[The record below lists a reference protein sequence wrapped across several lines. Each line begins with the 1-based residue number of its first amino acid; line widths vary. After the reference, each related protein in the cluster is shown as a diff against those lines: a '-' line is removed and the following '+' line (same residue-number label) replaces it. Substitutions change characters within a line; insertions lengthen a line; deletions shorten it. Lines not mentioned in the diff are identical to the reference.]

1 MRESEQSPL
10 LLTRP
15 DIAKLAK
22 VQRPVVT
29 AWAQR
34 YCGDDRP
41 FPRPTV
47 VDGVLDKFD
56 ADEVVEWL
64 RSRGLGN
71 NISFAE
77 DVAIHAALDHKTSMH
92 PHAVI
97 DGITALLA
105 VKVMLGERLGDLT
118 PDDLLDEVEELDPDN
133 EFLCDELEALGDELA
148 TFARYTDRMSDA
160 AFTSVDAFEA
170 VMARRFRMQ
179 RPELSDSALG
189 AAALSLGARV
199 SVALAEDTDTLFIDP
214 APASTDLLI
223 ALRAA
228 LPEYAEPTVMTGGSS
243 TPTARLALRRL
254 AAHGLRRESPP
265 EEGFGADFS
274 VDRPAVF
281 LTQYPS
287 SSTTGYT
294 DVDILAEIENISL
307 QMGPGQS
314 AVIIGPAA
322 TFADPLREREAEAL
336 RSDLLRSGHLR
347 AVVRLSEGLL
357 PSRPGLS
364 MALWVLGAVDRTI
377 PAAARRTVLA
387 DLSAVE
393 LTDDVIDGVIADVT
407 AAIGPW
413 ESVRAHA
420 FRFGHF
426 YKTAELLAAGGVLT
440 AKPKVHRP
448 PVDAGE
454 AAARVLELV
463 GALDSAAGLVDG
475 GLDLR
480 VEYRTTRRPR
490 FQTAGELAAAKEL
503 RVLPGNRIDAIDIE
517 ARGSVPV
524 IGTDEILGRCEVGS
538 RGIDRLTF
546 VTDYPSGRYTEPGD
560 IVFCTSPSFGVIVD
574 VEGSSVVMWPA
585 RILRIADVGASGLVP
600 ELVAR
605 HLQSGGVGAKPP
617 GAIRGGSAWKTWEIP
632 RVQAD
637 QVGAVTAA
645 LVDLRERRAAAR
657 RLLGTLEDLTTTLVD
672 GVAHGA
678 LTVAP
683 APQTVTEKG

>member
-1 MRESEQSPL
+1 MRQSEQSPL

-22 VQRPVVT
+22 VRRAVVS
-29 AWAQR
+29 AWARR
-34 YCGDDRP
+34 YCGEDRP

-47 VDGVLDKFD
+47 VDGILDKFD

-71 NISFAE
+71 NSSFAE
-77 DVAIHAALDHKTSMH
+77 DVAIHAALDHGTSLH

-97 DGITALLA
+97 DGVTALLA
-105 VKVMLGERLGDLT
+105 VKTMLGESLGELT

-133 EFLCDELEALGDELA
+133 EFLCDEIAALGEELG

-160 AFTSVDAFEA
+160 AFTAVDAFES

-179 RPELSDSALG
+179 RPELSDTALTP
-189 AAALSLGARV
+189 AALSLCARV
-199 SVALAEDTDTLFIDP
+199 SVALADDHDTLFVDP
-214 APASTDLLI
+214 APTSTDLLV
-223 ALRAA
+223 AVRAA
-228 LPEYAEPTVMTGGSS
+228 LPEYAEPTVMTGASS
-243 TPTARLALRRL
+243 VPAARLALRRL

-265 EEGFGADFS
+265 EGGFGADFS
-274 VDRPAVF
+274 VGRPAVF

-287 SSTTGYT
+287 ASTIDYS
-294 DVDILAEIENISL
+294 DVDVLAEIENISL
-307 QMGPGQS
+307 QMGPGQC

-322 TFADPLREREAEAL
+322 TLVDPLRDRDADSV

-347 AVVRLSEGLL
+347 AVIRLSEGLL
-357 PSRPGLS
+357 PARPGTS
-364 MALWVLGAVDRTI
+364 MALWVLGAQDGTI
-377 PAAARRTVLA
+377 SVAERHTVLA

-393 LTDDVIDGVIADVT
+393 LADDVVDGVIADV
-407 AAIGPW
+407 AAAMGTW
-413 ESVRAHA
+413 KSVRAHA
-420 FRFGHF
+420 FRFSHVH
-426 YKTAELLAAGGVLT
+426 KIAELLATGGVLT

-448 PVDAGE
+448 RVDAGE

-463 GALDSAAGLVDG
+463 GAIDAAEVAGG
-475 GLDLR
+475 GLDLW
-480 VEYRTTRRPR
+480 VEYRAAKDQQ

-503 RVLPGNRIDAIDIE
+503 RVLSGNRIDAVDIE
-517 ARGSVPV
+517 ADGAVPV
-524 IGTDEILGRCEVGS
+524 IGADEVLGRCEIGS

-574 VEGSSVVMWPA
+574 VEGSSVAMWPA
-585 RILRIADVGASGLVP
+585 RILRIADSAASGLIP

-605 HLQSGGVGAKPP
+605 HLQSRGVGAKPP
-617 GAIRGGSAWKTWEIP
+617 GAIRSGSAWKTWEIP

-637 QVGAVTAA
+637 QVGVVTAA
-645 LVDLRERRAAAR
+645 LADLRERRAAAR
-657 RLLGTLEDLTTTLVD
+657 RLLHTIDDLTITLVD

-683 APQTVTEKG
+683 APPTVPEKG